1 VATDA
6 DQSRLL
12 REAWPRQ
19 HVAKYWL
26 LIGLGPK
33 PNNNHYL
40 RASAA
45 VLLLLLIV
53 VIVTVTVTCR
63 KRCRH
68 SRSSHA
74 GSSSTQQ
81 PVVKSHHSRFTR
93 PTAAANSLQV
103 DSVRDTTRLDVDD
116 GGYSRHLSV
125 MSDNDDYLVPN
136 PSLDLL

>member
-40 RASAA
+40 CLHYCFGLLA
-45 VLLLLLIV
+45 VSPRYKGKYLAIFAGICFFNISVPGIV
-53 VIVTVTVTCR
+53 VVCYIVC
-63 KRCRH
+63 C
-68 SRSSHA
+68 
-74 GSSSTQQ
+74 
-81 PVVKSHHSRFTR
+81 
-93 PTAAANSLQV
+93 
-103 DSVRDTTRLDVDD
+103 
-116 GGYSRHLSV
+116 
-125 MSDNDDYLVPN
+125 DYF
-136 PSLDLL
+136 